1 MLDRFRSVR
10 KFFGIDS
17 PLVRSTNDQQCFVS
31 QCFVSLDVT
40 GRKDRHR
47 PHQDSSPVSQNDTL
61 KMFQLSRV
69 DFAAFTLGP
78 LRSNILLFGCGFAA
92 LRTGVPKLNSS
103 LKRRL
108 EISLVGSRRKLS

>member
-17 PLVRSTNDQQCFVS
+17 PLVRSTNDQ

-108 EISLVGSRRKLS
+108 EISLVGWLRKLS